1 MLLLVLLDSL
11 PPDMT
16 SSPSLEVYCTYV
28 STDTI
33 FWPLRATEWGGGAVS
48 SQNVGTNGNACGLQK
63 RPPYMYGV
71 HWTSLLKQEVES
83 NTLWGVFQGRRKPP
97 TRPFVISNKLKWVY
111 VLLIK
116 GCICIY
122 VCLLVCACVSK
133 REEGPL
139 TLCKKDSCGLQEG
152 FWCCAS
158 SLMHFLSSRAA
169 TLGNYD
175 DDYYEDQTYGL
186 EGHANSKTRLN
197 QRRRPAAS

>member
-1 MLLLVLLDSL
+1 M
-11 PPDMT
+11 
-16 SSPSLEVYCTYV
+16 
-28 STDTI
+28 
-33 FWPLRATEWGGGAVS
+33 FA
-48 SQNVGTNGNACGLQK
+48 
-63 RPPYMYGV
+63 
-71 HWTSLLKQEVES
+71 
-83 NTLWGVFQGRRKPP
+83 
-97 TRPFVISNKLKWVY
+97 
-111 VLLIK
+111 
-116 GCICIY
+116 
-122 VCLLVCACVSK
+122 CLLVCACVSK

-197 QRRRPAAS
+197 QREGRLPPNKVVVMHFSVYFLCTIYPTMNEGRPA